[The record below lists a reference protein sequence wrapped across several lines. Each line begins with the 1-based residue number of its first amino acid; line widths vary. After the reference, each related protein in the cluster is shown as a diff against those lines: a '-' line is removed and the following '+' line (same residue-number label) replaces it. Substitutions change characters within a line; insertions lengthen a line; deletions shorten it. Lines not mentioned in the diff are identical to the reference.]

1 MTAEPAPVGGDRL
14 GPVFNRLWAASGIS
28 NLGDGVYAA
37 ALPLLAASLTSDPL
51 AVSAVTFAQ
60 WLPWLLFGLLSG
72 ALLDRWDRR
81 RVMWTVDVARFAVAG
96 GLAAA
101 VLAGVAG
108 IPLLMVAGF
117 LLGTGQTLV
126 DTAAVALLPA
136 IVSRRPGRLERANG
150 RLQGTQM
157 VTDGLAGPPVGGAL
171 FAVAP
176 WIAFAVDAL
185 SFAASA
191 GLVASI
197 RSEPATAAP
206 DEPRVPLRAAIAEGL
221 RWLGR
226 HRLLRLLALMVA
238 VTNLMAMATQGTLVL
253 FATRILGL
261 GSTGYGLLLAD
272 IALGGVAGSLLASRV
287 NRWIG
292 PGTMMAGGFALAGL
306 ALVAT
311 GLVSNPV
318 LAAALLSVEALVAI
332 MFNVVAGSLRQQL
345 TPDHLLGRVI
355 SAFRLLGYGVVP
367 LGALLGGALAGAFG
381 LRAPYLIAGAV
392 ITVTALAFA
401 PFVSNRA
408 VTAARDAAVTG

>member
-1 MTAEPAPVGGDRL
+1 VIG
-14 GPVFNRLWAASGIS
+14 SG
-28 NLGDGVYAA
+28 
-37 ALPLLAASLTSDPL
+37 
-51 AVSAVTFAQ
+51 
-60 WLPWLLFGLLSG
+60 
-72 ALLDRWDRR
+72 
-81 RVMWTVDVARFAVAG
+81 
-96 GLAAA
+96 
-101 VLAGVAG
+101 
-108 IPLLMVAGF
+108 
-117 LLGTGQTLV
+117 
-126 DTAAVALLPA
+126 
-136 IVSRRPGRLERANG
+136 
-150 RLQGTQM
+150 
-157 VTDGLAGPPVGGAL
+157 
-171 FAVAP
+171 
-176 WIAFAVDAL
+176 
-185 SFAASA
+185 
-191 GLVASI
+191 
-197 RSEPATAAP
+197 PATAAP

-221 RWLGR
+221 RWLAR

-238 VTNLMAMATQGTLVL
+238 VTNLMAMATQATLVL
-253 FATRILGL
+253 FATRVLGL
-261 GSTGYGLLLAD
+261 GSTGYGLLLAG

-287 NRWIG
+287 SRWIG